1 MATTV
6 PSTVPARRRLG
17 TVALWTVQIALA
29 AAFAGGGLVKLAG
42 DPVMVDLF
50 DRVGAGQWL
59 RYLVGALELAAA
71 VGLLVPRLAK
81 FAAAGLVLLMVGAA
95 VTNVAIIDESPLMP
109 LAYLVVAGIV
119 AWRRHVR
126 DR

>member
-1 MATTV
+1 MDVT
-6 PSTVPARRRLG
+6 
-17 TVALWTVQIALA
+17 
-29 AAFAGGGLVKLAG
+29 G

-50 DRVGAGQWL
+50 GRVGAGQWL
-59 RYLVGALELAAA
+59 RYVVGALELAAA

-81 FAAAGLVLLMVGAA
+81 LAAAGLVLLMVGAA